1 MNTVYS
7 FLAAFA
13 VTVAL
18 APIVIYCSRKFKLR
32 QTVLHYVSEH
42 KSKSGTPTMGG
53 IAFLIG
59 SSLATLLFGRS
70 SLSLLCL
77 VVFIGYGVIGFLD
90 DYIKIKY
97 KRNEGLKPYQKIV
110 FQLLIAIIVSIAS
123 ARYFFFFQ
131 QKNALFFVEVSIFF
145 DEFDFGLFAI
155 PFNVFVF
162 LAFTNSVNL
171 TDGLDGLASTVTLI
185 SMTAMGIIVGAF
197 GDGMN
202 NFCLAIAGGVA
213 GFLIY
218 NCFPAKIFMGDTG
231 SLALGGAF
239 AAVTVYSGQALCAVM
254 CGAMFVWTAMSVIIQ
269 VLHFKRTKRRVFKM
283 APFHHHLQESGLHE
297 NRIVAIYGAITLL
310 FSISAVLFTVGVI

>member
-53 IAFLIG
+53 IAFLIA

-110 FQLLIAIIVSIAS
+110 FQLLIAIIVSIAAYKRNIKIS
-123 ARYFFFFQ
+123 
-131 QKNALFFVEVSIFF
+131 LIF

>member
-110 FQLLIAIIVSIAS
+110 FQLLIAIIVSIAAYKRNIKIS
-123 ARYFFFFQ
+123 
-131 QKNALFFVEVSIFF
+131 LIF

-197 GDGMN
+197 VDGMN

>member
-110 FQLLIAIIVSIAS
+110 FQLLIAIIVSIAAYKRNIKIS
-123 ARYFFFFQ
+123 
-131 QKNALFFVEVSIFF
+131 LIF

-185 SMTAMGIIVGAF
+185 SMTAMGIIVEAF

>member
-110 FQLLIAIIVSIAS
+110 FQLLIAIIVSIAAYKRNIKIS
-123 ARYFFFFQ
+123 
-131 QKNALFFVEVSIFF
+131 LIF

-162 LAFTNSVNL
+162 LAFTNAVNL

>member
-110 FQLLIAIIVSIAS
+110 FQLLIAIIVSIAAYKRNIKIS
-123 ARYFFFFQ
+123 
-131 QKNALFFVEVSIFF
+131 LIF

-310 FSISAVLFTVGVI
+310 FSISAGFFFVVLFERTGSYSSV

>member
-110 FQLLIAIIVSIAS
+110 FQLLIAIIVSIAAYKRNIKIS
-123 ARYFFFFQ
+123 
-131 QKNALFFVEVSIFF
+131 LIF

-197 GDGMN
+197 GDGID

>member
-110 FQLLIAIIVSIAS
+110 FQLLIAIIVSIAAYKRNIKIS
-123 ARYFFFFQ
+123 
-131 QKNALFFVEVSIFF
+131 LIF

-213 GFLIY
+213 GFMIY

>member
-7 FLAAFA
+7 FLTAFA

-110 FQLLIAIIVSIAS
+110 FQLLIAIIVSIAAYKRNIKIS
-123 ARYFFFFQ
+123 
-131 QKNALFFVEVSIFF
+131 LIF
-145 DEFDFGLFAI
+145 DEFDLGMFAI

-171 TDGLDGLASTVTLI
+171 TDGLDGLASVVTLI
-185 SMTAMGIIVGAF
+185 SMTAMGIIVGVF

>member
-59 SSLATLLFGRS
+59 SSLATVLFGRS

-110 FQLLIAIIVSIAS
+110 FQLLIAIIVSIAAYKRNIKIS
-123 ARYFFFFQ
+123 
-131 QKNALFFVEVSIFF
+131 LIF

>member
-110 FQLLIAIIVSIAS
+110 FQLLIAIIVSIAAYKRNIKIS
-123 ARYFFFFQ
+123 
-131 QKNALFFVEVSIFF
+131 LIF

-162 LAFTNSVNL
+162 LAFTNAVNL

-185 SMTAMGIIVGAF
+185 SMTAMGIIVGVF

>member
-110 FQLLIAIIVSIAS
+110 FQLLIAIIVSIAAYKRNIKIS
-123 ARYFFFFQ
+123 
-131 QKNALFFVEVSIFF
+131 LIF

-162 LAFTNSVNL
+162 LAFTNAVNL

-185 SMTAMGIIVGAF
+185 SMTAMGIIVGVF
-197 GDGMN
+197 GNGMN

>member
-42 KSKSGTPTMGG
+42 KSKSGTPTLGG

-110 FQLLIAIIVSIAS
+110 FQLLIAIIVSIAAYKRNIKIS
-123 ARYFFFFQ
+123 
-131 QKNALFFVEVSIFF
+131 LIF

>member
-53 IAFLIG
+53 TAFLIG

-110 FQLLIAIIVSIAS
+110 FQLLIAIIVSIAAYKRNIKIS
-123 ARYFFFFQ
+123 
-131 QKNALFFVEVSIFF
+131 LIF

-202 NFCLAIAGGVA
+202 NFCLAISGGVA

>member
-110 FQLLIAIIVSIAS
+110 FQLLIAIIVSIAAYKRNIKIS
-123 ARYFFFFQ
+123 
-131 QKNALFFVEVSIFF
+131 LIF

-185 SMTAMGIIVGAF
+185 SMTAMGVIVGAF

>member
-7 FLAAFA
+7 FLAAFS

-110 FQLLIAIIVSIAS
+110 FQLLIAIIVSIAAYKRNIKIS
-123 ARYFFFFQ
+123 
-131 QKNALFFVEVSIFF
+131 LIF

>member
-110 FQLLIAIIVSIAS
+110 FQLLIAIIVSIAAYKRNIKIS
-123 ARYFFFFQ
+123 
-131 QKNALFFVEVSIFF
+131 LIF

-185 SMTAMGIIVGAF
+185 SITAMGIIVGAF

>member
-110 FQLLIAIIVSIAS
+110 FQLLIAIIVSIAAYKRNIKIS
-123 ARYFFFFQ
+123 
-131 QKNALFFVEVSIFF
+131 LIF

-202 NFCLAIAGGVA
+202 NFCLAIAEA
-213 GFLIY
+213 S
-218 NCFPAKIFMGDTG
+218 PAF
-231 SLALGGAF
+231 
-239 AAVTVYSGQALCAVM
+239 
-254 CGAMFVWTAMSVIIQ
+254 
-269 VLHFKRTKRRVFKM
+269 
-283 APFHHHLQESGLHE
+283 
-297 NRIVAIYGAITLL
+297 
-310 FSISAVLFTVGVI
+310 

>member
-110 FQLLIAIIVSIAS
+110 FQLLIAIIVSIAAYKRNIKIS
-123 ARYFFFFQ
+123 
-131 QKNALFFVEVSIFF
+131 LIF

>member
-110 FQLLIAIIVSIAS
+110 FQLLIAIIVSIAAYKRNIKIS
-123 ARYFFFFQ
+123 
-131 QKNALFFVEVSIFF
+131 LIF

-283 APFHHHLQESGLHE
+283 APFHHHLQESGLHK